1 MDSSDTTP
9 CIFSCTEASGTMS
22 PGLRKI
28 ALTAHVLSSVGWVGA
43 VAGFLALAIAGIWGA
58 TAAARGFYLAMDL
71 TTWYVIVP
79 LAFASLATGIISSL
93 GTPWGLFRHYWVVIK
108 LIVTVFSTIILMIHM
123 RPIEVLASA
132 ATRGN
137 LDSTFRSPQEMMV
150 TASAIAVVA
159 LIVLTALS
167 VYKPR
172 GVIAYRS

>member
-1 MDSSDTTP
+1 
-9 CIFSCTEASGTMS
+9 MS

-28 ALTAHVLSSVGWVGA
+28 ALTAHVVSSVGWVGA
-43 VAGFLALAIAGIWGA
+43 VAGFLALAVAGISSPHA
-58 TAAARGFYLAMDL
+58 SSVRGVYLAMDL

-79 LAFASLATGIISSL
+79 LAFASLATGVISSL
-93 GTPWGLFRHYWVVIK
+93 GTPWGLLRHYWVVIK

-123 RPIEVLASA
+123 RPIDALATA
-132 ATRGN
+132 ATTGN
-137 LDSTFRSPQEMMV
+137 LGSTLRSPQEMMV

-172 GVIAYRS
+172 GIIAYRD

>member
-1 MDSSDTTP
+1 M
-9 CIFSCTEASGTMS
+9 MS

-43 VAGFLALAIAGIWGA
+43 VAGFLALAVAGIWGA
-58 TAAARGFYLAMDL
+58 TEAAARGFYLAMDL

-79 LAFASLATGIISSL
+79 LAFASLATGIVSSL

-123 RPIEVLASA
+123 QRIEVLASA

-137 LDSTFRSPQEMMV
+137 LDSTLRSPQEMMV
-150 TASAIAVVA
+150 TASAVAVVA

-167 VYKPR
+167 VFKPR
-172 GVIAYRS
+172 GIIAYRA

>member
-1 MDSSDTTP
+1 MNS
-9 CIFSCTEASGTMS
+9 A
-22 PGLRKI
+22 LRKI

-43 VAGFLALAIAGIWGA
+43 VAAFLALAVAGIWNA
-58 TAAARGFYLAMDL
+58 NARSLQGVYLAMDL

-79 LAFASLATGIISSL
+79 LAFASLGTGIISSV
-93 GTPWGLFRHYWVVIK
+93 GTPWDLFRHYWVVIK

-123 RPIEVLASA
+123 GPIEALASA

-137 LDSTFRSPQEMMV
+137 LDSTLRSPQEMMV
-150 TASAIAVVA
+150 TASAIAAVA

-172 GVIAYRS
+172 GVISYRA